1 MRGFEPL
8 TTWSQTRYATRLRHT
23 PKVSNY
29 TVIGLL
35 VNAYFEPY
43 LIYFICT
50 IYLLFKVVIVK
61 VSFLFICIDNFDIVF
76 IGNIIFY
83 NWTINK
89 TILSFNLL
97 YVCHDNLLFRLHV
110 SYTRGKLSNWKS
122 LESLIGSGARN
133 GARTRD
139 NRNHNP
145 GLYQLSYSRHNI

>member
-1 MRGFEPL
+1 MTYGLEGRCSIQLSYGRDNFALLKFRLSLLTKFLVGVRGFEPL

-61 VSFLFICIDNFDIVF
+61 VSFLFICVDYFDIIF
-76 IGNIIFY
+76 IGNIIFD
-83 NWTINK
+83 NCWITD
-89 TILSFNLL
+89 LGFN
-97 YVCHDNLLFRLHV
+97 
-110 SYTRGKLSNWKS
+110 
-122 LESLIGSGARN
+122 A
-133 GARTRD
+133 
-139 NRNHNP
+139 
-145 GLYQLSYSRHNI
+145 